1 MSEFTD
7 KVKGAANEVA
17 GKVKQAIGHSSNDT
31 ELQAEGAA
39 QEGKGHVQQG
49 IGNAKG
55 AVKGAV
61 DKL

>member
-7 KVKGAANEVA
+7 KVKGVANEVA
-17 GKVKQAIGHSSNDT
+17 GKVKQAIGDTSNDT
-31 ELQAEGAA
+31 SLQAEGAA

-49 IGNAKG
+49 VGNAKG

>member
-7 KVKGAANEVA
+7 KIKGAANEVA
-17 GKVKQAIGHSSNDT
+17 GKVKQAIGQGTDDPSLET
-31 ELQAEGAA
+31 EGAA

-55 AVKGAV
+55 AVKGAI

>member
-7 KVKGAANEVA
+7 KVKGVANEVA
-17 GKVKQAIGHSSNDT
+17 GKVKQAIGDGTNNASL
-31 ELQAEGAA
+31 EAEGVA

-49 IGNAKG
+49 VGNAKG
-55 AVKGAV
+55 AVKGVV

>member
-7 KVKGAANEVA
+7 KIKGVANEVA
-17 GKVKQAIGHSSNDT
+17 GKIKHAVGEGSNDT
-31 ELQAEGAA
+31 ELQAEGSV

-55 AVKGAV
+55 AVKSAV

>member
-7 KVKGAANEVA
+7 KVKGVANEVT
-17 GKVKQAIGHSSNDT
+17 GKVKQAIGDTSNDPSL
-31 ELQAEGAA
+31 EAEGAA

>member
-17 GKVKQAIGHSSNDT
+17 GKVKQAIGDTSNDPSL
-31 ELQAEGAA
+31 EAEGAA